1 MPPQPIDEVLT
12 RLDEIIAEARRRQS
26 RNGYFAALYR
36 DVTARVAA
44 AIEAGEFEDDARM
57 ERLDVAFAQRYFD
70 ALEERDTEAGPP
82 RSWARTFEAAERWR
96 PLILQH
102 LLLRV
107 NTHVNLDL
115 GITAVE
121 VVPGDEI
128 ADLKADFYRINRIL
142 GAMIEEV
149 QARTSRVSP
158 WTGVLD
164 RLGGT
169 ADEIISN
176 FCLVR
181 AREDAR
187 DVARTL
193 APLDTDQRAQLIRA
207 KDRETAR
214 RTDAIL
220 RSGGVWIVPAL
231 VGIRLW
237 EEDHVPSV
245 IAALSSTGAAPVLRR
260 NAARFE
266 IQKRPGKRDETPPG
280 RHPPPQSRQ
289 APHNTPATSSQ
300 WR

>member
-1 MPPQPIDEVLT
+1 MPPQSIDEVLT
-12 RLDEIIAEARRRQS
+12 RLDQIIAEARHRQS
-26 RNGYFAALYR
+26 RLGYFAALYR

-70 ALEERDTEAGPP
+70 ALEQRDTEAGPP

-102 LLLRV
+102 LLLGM
-107 NTHVNLDL
+107 NTHINLDL
-115 GITAVE
+115 GIAAVE
-121 VVPGDEI
+121 VVSGDEI

-149 QARTSRVSP
+149 QVRIARVSP
-158 WTGVLD
+158 WIGVLD

-169 ADEIISN
+169 ADEVISN

-181 AREDAR
+181 AREDAWSF
-187 DVARTL
+187 AQTL
-193 APLDTDQRAQLIRA
+193 APLDAEQRAPLIRA
-207 KDRETAR
+207 KDRETAQ
-214 RTDAIL
+214 RTDDIL
-220 RSGGVWIVPAL
+220 RPGGVWIVPTL

-245 IAALSSTGAAPVLRR
+245 IAALSRTGEV
-260 NAARFE
+260 
-266 IQKRPGKRDETPPG
+266 G
-280 RHPPPQSRQ
+280 
-289 APHNTPATSSQ
+289 
-300 WR
+300 